1 MNQLDPDDAVNREDR
16 LLAALLRMVEQDC
29 LIRKPG
35 DPLEGTLDSGAI
47 RAYAHAM
54 FLLEEAGLIEI
65 NHEAG
70 GRVCACIRPEGHAFL
85 KRVKTAEGRAAL
97 AEMTRLNQELGLYDM
112 TELFSRR

>member
-29 LIRKPG
+29 LIRKPA
-35 DPLEGTLDSGAI
+35 DPLDGTLDSGAI

-54 FLLEEAGLIEI
+54 FLLEEAGLIAI
-65 NHEAG
+65 DHEAG
-70 GRVCACIRPEGHAFL
+70 GRIRPEGHAFL

-97 AEMTRLNQELGLYDM
+97 AEMTHLDQELGLYDM
-112 TELFSRR
+112 TEPFSRR